1 MLRKQALN
9 AVWPLQNKLTENN
22 YVLSPVP
29 GTPLAELVK
38 ANLKAGDAFYIQDGE
53 NYVAP
58 CDLLERNS
66 LEKDQLEVCRHDI
79 VLTELVGTIGKSLGN
94 QLDVARNIVQPM
106 VREAFEKIEIE
117 ERKRHRIN
125 QCQYDIV
132 PLFFNGIWDSAIL
145 ESMTEKYANSPI
157 ESLPVFE
164 GLPAMTGDELQARM
178 KTNTRLDSDIE
189 KLLAD
194 SPADY
199 LINVYRAFFLNDWN
213 SNDKV
218 SGTSY
223 VNNWSLDKKE
233 LNNDVYSC
241 NKLILVYL
249 LARDLAQNPPSGT
262 DMELA
267 ELRAKCT
274 VLMVQAAR
282 AICGVLR
289 KRDTYKRTKLLVLKW
304 PDGKPWPNHQ
314 GDVLVVNGDVYN
326 QYLKE
331 GGTPEAL
338 IGCAL
343 SDRTEQYANIVSN
356 TPAYLKEWQRNERVI
371 NDYMRSN
378 HMTTIISSTND
389 VITSMINTMD
399 DDKLTAE
406 RPVLHARLRDAVRQ
420 LDSRGAEELYTY
432 VRNVV
437 CDVFWPHTDA
447 KRVLKSIDAHMESED
462 NRMDPREAAMYAVI
476 DLLADWLGNMIDI
489 RSETQTPTGVMSPIE
504 VLPGKAF

>member
-189 KLLAD
+189 KLLVF
-194 SPADY
+194 
-199 LINVYRAFFLNDWN
+199 IRA
-213 SNDKV
+213 
-218 SGTSY
+218 
-223 VNNWSLDKKE
+223 
-233 LNNDVYSC
+233 
-241 NKLILVYL
+241 
-249 LARDLAQNPPSGT
+249 
-262 DMELA
+262 
-267 ELRAKCT
+267 
-274 VLMVQAAR
+274 
-282 AICGVLR
+282 
-289 KRDTYKRTKLLVLKW
+289 
-304 PDGKPWPNHQ
+304 
-314 GDVLVVNGDVYN
+314 
-326 QYLKE
+326 
-331 GGTPEAL
+331 
-338 IGCAL
+338 
-343 SDRTEQYANIVSN
+343 
-356 TPAYLKEWQRNERVI
+356 
-371 NDYMRSN
+371 
-378 HMTTIISSTND
+378 
-389 VITSMINTMD
+389 
-399 DDKLTAE
+399 
-406 RPVLHARLRDAVRQ
+406 
-420 LDSRGAEELYTY
+420 
-432 VRNVV
+432 
-437 CDVFWPHTDA
+437 
-447 KRVLKSIDAHMESED
+447 
-462 NRMDPREAAMYAVI
+462 
-476 DLLADWLGNMIDI
+476 
-489 RSETQTPTGVMSPIE
+489 
-504 VLPGKAF
+504 